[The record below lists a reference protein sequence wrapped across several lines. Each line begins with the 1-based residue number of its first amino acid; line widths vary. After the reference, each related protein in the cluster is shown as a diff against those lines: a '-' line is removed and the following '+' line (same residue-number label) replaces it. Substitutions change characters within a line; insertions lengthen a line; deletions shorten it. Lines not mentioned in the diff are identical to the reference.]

1 MPHHEF
7 DAPLILLATSSATLV
22 AICAFLLVKV
32 LRTIVV
38 KHFLFGLL
46 LSCLLGERC
55 LAEEVVSGAK
65 ANAGV
70 SEVTDYE
77 KHVREIAQKTAEEA
91 KARRA
96 QERLDRAKT
105 SSLNLV
111 ANPNAIAP
119 ANTLNKTVSNAQ
131 ITPSSNTLAAQS
143 SVPSVKSSSFTNI
156 AKSSL
161 ANEGGLRVFKY
172 RKDGTTTFSDSVPY
186 KTKYEVVIY
195 NSCYACS
202 ITSNVNWYNTRL
214 RLSEFADTIN
224 VVSKQYGV
232 NPGFVRAIIH
242 AESAFNPLARSRKGA
257 MGLMQ
262 LMPGTAKDMGV
273 MDLSNPEQNIKGGV
287 RYLAGLLQTFSGNE
301 TLAAA
306 AYNAGPGAVTRYGGI
321 PPYEET
327 QTYVKRVKILA
338 DRYKNQPQLAANG
351 L

>member
-1 MPHHEF
+1 M
-7 DAPLILLATSSATLV
+7 
-22 AICAFLLVKV
+22 
-32 LRTIVV
+32 V
-38 KHFLFGLL
+38 KHLLFGLL
-46 LSCLLGERC
+46 LSCLLGECC
-55 LAEEVVSGAK
+55 LAEEVVSDAK

-91 KARRA
+91 KAKKL

-105 SSLNLV
+105 SSLNLIPS
-111 ANPNAIAP
+111 ANSVNSHTATNT
-119 ANTLNKTVSNAQ
+119 ANKPTSDTQIVS
-131 ITPSSNTLAAQS
+131 SSQS
-143 SVPSVKSSSFTNI
+143 SASSAKPSSFTNVP
-156 AKSSL
+156 KSS
-161 ANEGGLRVFKY
+161 AADAGGFRVFKY
-172 RKDGTTTFSDSVPY
+172 KKGGSTMFADSAPY

-202 ITSNVNWYNTRL
+202 ITSSVNWHNTRL
-214 RLSEFADTIN
+214 RLNEFADTIN

-242 AESAFNPLARSRKGA
+242 AESAFNPMARSRKGA

-273 MDLSNPEQNIKGGV
+273 LDLTNPEQNIKGGV

-338 DRYKNQPQLAANG
+338 DRYKNQQQLAIN
-351 L
+351 

>member
-1 MPHHEF
+1 M
-7 DAPLILLATSSATLV
+7 V
-22 AICAFLLVKV
+22 KRLLVTV
-32 LRTIVV
+32 
-38 KHFLFGLL
+38 L
-46 LSCLLGERC
+46 LSGLLGEYC
-55 LAEEVVSGAK
+55 LAADA
-65 ANAGV
+65 ANDVKEGTAGV
-70 SEVTDYE
+70 GQIVDYE
-77 KHVREIAQKTAEEA
+77 QHVRDIAKKTAEEA
-91 KARRA
+91 KAKKM

-111 ANPNAIAP
+111 PSATHPSTASNT
-119 ANTLNKTVSNAQ
+119 ANTSAAGTQTTSRSNA
-131 ITPSSNTLAAQS
+131 PFAQS
-143 SVPSVKSSSFTNI
+143 SASTTQSSSTKSSSFTNV
-156 AKSSL
+156 SSSSVGD
-161 ANEGGLRVFKY
+161 AGGFRVFKY
-172 RKDGTTTFSDSVPY
+172 KKGGSTMFADSAPY

-214 RLSEFADTIN
+214 RMNEFADTIN
-224 VVSKQYGV
+224 SVSQEYGV

-273 MDLSNPEQNIKGGV
+273 MDLTNPEQNIKGGV
-287 RYLAGLLQTFSGNE
+287 RYLAGLLKTFSGNE

-338 DRYKNQPQLAANG
+338 DRYKNQRQLALN
-351 L
+351 

>member
-1 MPHHEF
+1 M
-7 DAPLILLATSSATLV
+7 
-22 AICAFLLVKV
+22 CAFAGQG

-38 KHFLFGLL
+38 KHLLFSVLL
-46 LSCLLGERC
+46 TCLLGEYC
-55 LAEEVVSGAK
+55 LAEEVVNGVKGNVSG
-65 ANAGV
+65 GV
-70 SEVTDYE
+70 SDVTDYE
-77 KHVREIAQKTAEEA
+77 KHVREIALKTAEEA
-91 KARRA
+91 KAKKA

-111 ANPNAIAP
+111 SSNNTATSANATINSATKVASADQTAI
-119 ANTLNKTVSNAQ
+119 TS
-131 ITPSSNTLAAQS
+131 SSNTIAAQTS
-143 SVPSVKSSSFTNI
+143 IAASKPSSFTNI
-156 AKSSL
+156 PKSSVTD
-161 ANEGGLRVFKY
+161 AGGFRVFKY
-172 RKDGTTTFSDSVPY
+172 KKDGSTMFADSAPY

-214 RLSEFADTIN
+214 RLAEFADTIN
-224 VVSKQYGV
+224 SVSKEYGV

-273 MDLSNPEQNIKGGV
+273 MDLTNPEQNIKGGV
-287 RYLAGLLQTFSGNE
+287 RYLAGLLKTFSGNE

-338 DRYKNQPQLAANG
+338 DRYKNQPQLAVN
-351 L
+351 

>member
-1 MPHHEF
+1 M
-7 DAPLILLATSSATLV
+7 
-22 AICAFLLVKV
+22 CAFAGQG

-38 KHFLFGLL
+38 KHLLFSVLL
-46 LSCLLGERC
+46 TCLLGEYC
-55 LAEEVVSGAK
+55 LAEEVVNGVKGNVSG
-65 ANAGV
+65 GV
-70 SEVTDYE
+70 SDVTDYE
-77 KHVREIAQKTAEEA
+77 KHVREIALKTAEEA
-91 KARRA
+91 KAKKA

-111 ANPNAIAP
+111 SSNNTATSANATINSVAKVASADQTAI
-119 ANTLNKTVSNAQ
+119 TS
-131 ITPSSNTLAAQS
+131 SSNTIAAS
-143 SVPSVKSSSFTNI
+143 KPSSFTNI
-156 AKSSL
+156 PKSSVTD
-161 ANEGGLRVFKY
+161 AGGFRVFKY
-172 RKDGTTTFSDSVPY
+172 KKDGSTMFADSAPY

-214 RLSEFADTIN
+214 RLAEFADTIN
-224 VVSKQYGV
+224 SVSKEYGV

-273 MDLSNPEQNIKGGV
+273 MDLTNPEQNIKGGV
-287 RYLAGLLQTFSGNE
+287 RYLAGLLKTFSGNE

-338 DRYKNQPQLAANG
+338 DRYKNQPQLAVN
-351 L
+351 

>member
-1 MPHHEF
+1 MVKQ
-7 DAPLILLATSSATLV
+7 LLFT
-22 AICAFLLVKV
+22 
-32 LRTIVV
+32 
-38 KHFLFGLL
+38 LL
-46 LSCLLGERC
+46 LTCLLGEYC
-55 LAEEVVSGAK
+55 LAEAMVGDAKGESVSA
-65 ANAGV
+65 A
-70 SEVTDYE
+70 EVTDYE
-77 KHVREIAQKTAEEA
+77 KHVREIALKTAEEA
-91 KARRA
+91 KARKA

-111 ANPNAIAP
+111 PS
-119 ANTLNKTVSNAQ
+119 ANTAAATNLSTTSSANKPVSQ
-131 ITPSSNTLAAQS
+131 IASGSSKNSLQSTAPSA
-143 SVPSVKSSSFTNI
+143 KSPMFTNI
-156 AKSSL
+156 AKSSV
-161 ANEGGLRVFKY
+161 ADAGGLRVFKY
-172 RKDGTTTFSDSVPY
+172 RKDGTTMFADSAPY

-202 ITSNVNWYNTRL
+202 ITSSVNWYNTRL
-214 RLSEFADTIN
+214 RLNEFADTIN

-242 AESAFNPLARSRKGA
+242 AESAFNPMARSRKGA

-273 MDLSNPEQNIKGGV
+273 MDLTNPEQNIKGGV
-287 RYLAGLLQTFSGNE
+287 KYLAGLLQTFSGNE

-338 DRYKNQPQLAANG
+338 DRYKNQPQLALN
-351 L
+351 

>member
-1 MPHHEF
+1 MVKQRLF
-7 DAPLILLATSSATLV
+7 SFLLA
-22 AICAFLLVKV
+22 
-32 LRTIVV
+32 
-38 KHFLFGLL
+38 
-46 LSCLLGERC
+46 CLLGDYC
-55 LAEEVVSGAK
+55 LAEVVVSKPNSA
-65 ANAGV
+65 AAQIV
-70 SEVTDYE
+70 DYE
-77 KHVREIAQKTAEEA
+77 KLVREIAQKTAEETR
-91 KARRA
+91 ARKA
-96 QERLDRAKT
+96 QERIDRAK
-105 SSLNLV
+105 
-111 ANPNAIAP
+111 
-119 ANTLNKTVSNAQ
+119 VSN
-131 ITPSSNTLAAQS
+131 INI
-143 SVPSVKSSSFTNI
+143 VPSITTSKIDASGTGDQSINGAASKAN
-156 AKSSL
+156 AGAQAAPSANNL
-161 ANEGGLRVFKY
+161 ANQNTVASSRVKPPAAGSAFRIFKY
-172 RKDGTTTFSDSVPY
+172 KKDGATIFADSVPY
-186 KTKYEVVIY
+186 KTKYEVIVY

-202 ITSNVNWYNTRL
+202 ITSSVNWYNTRL

-273 MDLSNPEQNIKGGV
+273 MDLTNPEQNIKGGV
-287 RYLAGLLQTFSGNE
+287 KYLAGLLQTFSGNE

-338 DRYKNQPQLAANG
+338 DRYKNQPQLAVNG